1 MFKTIEIEH
10 FRGIRHAKIDGL
22 KGVNIFFG
30 KNNCGKSSLL
40 DAIFLISGLSNP
52 KLPIN
57 INLLRNYQRFEPSD
71 LALDFYT
78 LDTSQPVKIKASNDE
93 VRELMI
99 SLFESAASRIDLLG
113 NENNIS
119 STDTKNRYGLVLKCM
134 IDGHPVESSI
144 TLSHKGV
151 ENNDYEQS
159 VKYDSGYKENLTCRY
174 LSPRYDIYTSL
185 ESLTEILKN
194 KDEQFILEALRI
206 IEPMIKD
213 IVLSQNEVLVDVGL
227 DKRIPINVM
236 GDGARKI
243 LSILTTIYECR
254 DGIVLVDEIS
264 NGFHYSVMKAL
275 WQTILLASKK
285 NNVQLFA
292 TSHDLDSIK
301 GLRDAALHDEGD
313 KDRVSFFK
321 LQRTKDAELKS
332 YCYATDSIDYM
343 LNQEIEI
350 R

>member
-1 MFKTIEIEH
+1 
-10 FRGIRHAKIDGL
+10 
-22 KGVNIFFG
+22 
-30 KNNCGKSSLL
+30 
-40 DAIFLISGLSNP
+40 
-52 KLPIN
+52 
-57 INLLRNYQRFEPSD
+57 
-71 LALDFYT
+71 
-78 LDTSQPVKIKASNDE
+78 
-93 VRELMI
+93 
-99 SLFESAASRIDLLG
+99 
-113 NENNIS
+113 
-119 STDTKNRYGLVLKCM
+119 
-134 IDGHPVESSI
+134 
-144 TLSHKGV
+144 
-151 ENNDYEQS
+151 
-159 VKYDSGYKENLTCRY
+159 
-174 LSPRYDIYTSL
+174 
-185 ESLTEILKN
+185 
-194 KDEQFILEALRI
+194 
-206 IEPMIKD
+206 MIKD

-243 LSILTTIYECR
+243 LSVLTTIYECR

-301 GLRDAALHDEGD
+301 GLRDAALHDEDD
-313 KDRVSFFK
+313 KDSVSFFK

>member
-1 MFKTIEIEH
+1 
-10 FRGIRHAKIDGL
+10 
-22 KGVNIFFG
+22 
-30 KNNCGKSSLL
+30 
-40 DAIFLISGLSNP
+40 
-52 KLPIN
+52 
-57 INLLRNYQRFEPSD
+57 
-71 LALDFYT
+71 
-78 LDTSQPVKIKASNDE
+78 
-93 VRELMI
+93 MI

-159 VKYDSGYKENLTCRY
+159 VKYDSGYKENLTCSY
-174 LSPRYDIYTSL
+174 LSPRYDIYSSL

-213 IVLSQNEVLVDVGL
+213 IILSQNEVLVDVGL

-301 GLRDAALHDEGD
+301 GLRDAALHDEDD